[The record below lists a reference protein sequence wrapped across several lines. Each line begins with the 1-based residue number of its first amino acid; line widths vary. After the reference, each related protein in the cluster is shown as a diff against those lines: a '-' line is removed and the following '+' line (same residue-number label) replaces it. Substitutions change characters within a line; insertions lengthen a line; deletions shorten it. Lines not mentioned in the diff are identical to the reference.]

1 MKNKCVPWIIEIY
14 EKFIKKVYDNHR
26 YNKIKKEITMS
37 DENKKEKN
45 EEEFIEINDPQ
56 ADIEP
61 IFSVL
66 QGKENSQ

>member
-1 MKNKCVPWIIEIY
+1 
-14 EKFIKKVYDNHR
+14 
-26 YNKIKKEITMS
+26 MS

-66 QGKENSQ
+66 QGKECSWC

>member
-1 MKNKCVPWIIEIY
+1 MLGDQGMLREL
-14 EKFIKKVYDNHR
+14 FIKKVYNNHR
-26 YNKIKKEITMS
+26 YNKINKEITMS

-56 ADIEP
+56 VDIEP

-66 QGKENSQ
+66 QGKEDSH

>member
-1 MKNKCVPWIIEIY
+1 MNFPHKYVTN
-14 EKFIKKVYDNHR
+14 
-26 YNKIKKEITMS
+26 KEITMS

-66 QGKENSQ
+66 QGKECSWC

>member
-1 MKNKCVPWIIEIY
+1 MLGDQGMLREL
-14 EKFIKKVYDNHR
+14 FIKKVYNNHR

-66 QGKENSQ
+66 QGKENSH

>member
-1 MKNKCVPWIIEIY
+1 
-14 EKFIKKVYDNHR
+14 
-26 YNKIKKEITMS
+26 MS

-66 QGKENSQ
+66 QGKDSQNN

>member
-1 MKNKCVPWIIEIY
+1 MLGDQGMLREL
-14 EKFIKKVYDNHR
+14 FIKKVYNNHR

>member
-1 MKNKCVPWIIEIY
+1 MLGDQGMLREL
-14 EKFIKKVYDNHR
+14 FIKKVYNNHR
-26 YNKIKKEITMS
+26 YNKINKEITMS